1 MEVRITSLITAM
13 APKAAVKGKRSS
25 TRTVVVSKAMSK
37 VDEGARDEARDRR
50 LQMLEADNY
59 VEAEIQGEDD
69 DATYDDEGDGV
80 MQRKKKQ
87 KLISKVGV
95 NLNKWALR
103 RVKPLERVVFEE
115 GYGDKDEDDLFAQSS
130 DACVVKLGV
139 YPNYYSI
146 NAVPSELPSRKFCS
160 VCGLEGIYSCLRC
173 GMRYCNIKC
182 QNQHKETRCL
192 KFNLFK

>member
-1 MEVRITSLITAM
+1 MG
-13 APKAAVKGKRSS
+13 PKAAVKGKRSS

-59 VEAEIQGEDD
+59 VEAEIMADDD
-69 DATYDDEGDGV
+69 DAAYDDEGDGA

-103 RVKPLERVVFEE
+103 RVKPLERIVFEQ
-115 GYGDKDEDDLFAQSS
+115 GYDNKNTTDDLFAQSA
-130 DACVVKLGV
+130 DACIVKLGS
-139 YPNYYSI
+139 YPNYHSI
-146 NAVPSELPSRKFCS
+146 NAAASDMPPRKFCS
-160 VCGLEGIYSCLRC
+160 VCGLEGIYTCLRC

-182 QNQHKETRCL
+182 NNQHKETRCL
-192 KFNLFK
+192 KFNLFN